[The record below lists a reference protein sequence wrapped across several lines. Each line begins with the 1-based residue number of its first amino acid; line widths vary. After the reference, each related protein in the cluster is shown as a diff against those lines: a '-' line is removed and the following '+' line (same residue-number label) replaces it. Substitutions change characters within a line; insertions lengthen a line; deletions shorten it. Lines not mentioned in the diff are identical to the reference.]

1 MFLYYFFPLYS
12 LALPRKNIIL
22 ILTSEGLPITP
33 MPGNRKGYVDR
44 FGNIWVQGR
53 SVTKGQSFEWDVQLS
68 KQGIQQV
75 GWMTKDNSHLNVSLD
90 GRVTH
95 K

>member
-1 MFLYYFFPLYS
+1 
-12 LALPRKNIIL
+12 
-22 ILTSEGLPITP
+22 
-33 MPGNRKGYVDR
+33 MPDNSNAYVDR
-44 FGNIWVQGR
+44 FGNIWVRGR

-75 GWMTKDNSHLNVSLD
+75 GWMTRDNSHLNVSLD